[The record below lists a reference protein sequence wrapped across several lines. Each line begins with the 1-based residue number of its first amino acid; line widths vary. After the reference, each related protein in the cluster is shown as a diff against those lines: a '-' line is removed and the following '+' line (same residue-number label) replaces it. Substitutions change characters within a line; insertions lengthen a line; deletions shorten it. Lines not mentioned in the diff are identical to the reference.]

1 MLKESE
7 RYNFVLKAW
16 TFLVFVGVTIH
27 FGIWL
32 VTVLERGEVA
42 LHYNCWRDILC
53 RCSIAKDMSSF
64 KLV

>member
-16 TFLVFVGVTIH
+16 IFLVVFGVTIH

-32 VTVLERGEVA
+32 VTVFLERGEVA
-42 LHYNCWRDILC
+42 LHCNFGGIFCIVAVLQKTC
-53 RCSIAKDMSSF
+53 RLLS
-64 KLV
+64 

>member
-1 MLKESE
+1 VLKESE

-42 LHYNCWRDILC
+42 LHCNFGGIFCVGAVLQKIC
-53 RCSIAKDMSSF
+53 RLLS
-64 KLV
+64 